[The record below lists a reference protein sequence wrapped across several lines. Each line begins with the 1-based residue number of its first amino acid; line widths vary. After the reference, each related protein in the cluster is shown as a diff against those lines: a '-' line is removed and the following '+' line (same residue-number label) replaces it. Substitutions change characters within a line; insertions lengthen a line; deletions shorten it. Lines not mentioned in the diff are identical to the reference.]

1 MPPVS
6 HNRIYYGLSLI
17 WPCHAAWL
25 GRIHSIHMTL
35 VSLRCCLFGSVH
47 FFSCPNCSYWL
58 AWVLCAGD
66 CNDSLNNQRPRT
78 ACAVIGTGNGYDW
91 CPATLCRIGWR
102 CQTSPFNFIKSS
114 FKCITLKFARTR
126 QLAMNF
132 WQTARSW
139 GNSVCICHP
148 SLIEAL

>member
-6 HNRIYYGLSLI
+6 HNKIYHGLSLI
-17 WPCHAAWL
+17 WPCRAVWL
-25 GRIHSIHMTL
+25 VVYRAYTWHLFLYAVACSEVSI
-35 VSLRCCLFGSVH
+35 

-58 AWVLCAGD
+58 AWVLRAGD
-66 CNDSLNNQRPRT
+66 CNDSLNNQRPGT
-78 ACAVIGTGNGYDW
+78 ACTVIGTGNGYDW
-91 CPATLCRIGWR
+91 CPATLCQIGWR
-102 CQTSPFNFIKSS
+102 CQMSPFNLIKSS

-132 WQTARSW
+132 WQMAQSW
-139 GNSVCICHP
+139 GNSVCTCHP